1 MNPAM
6 TPDRVLVAGA
16 TGFIGR
22 ALVGEL
28 AEKDY
33 QVIALSRNAGVSRGR
48 LPDRV
53 QVVPWDGRTTAGW
66 ARYADGS
73 LAVVNLTGD
82 SLAIGRWTRAKKE
95 RILVSRTVPGA
106 ALVEAV
112 RQARQKPLVF
122 VQASAVGFYGN
133 SGEAEIDEGSPPG
146 SGFLAGVVKAW
157 EASTREVEDLG
168 VRRIVI
174 RSGLV
179 LGREGAVWP
188 SLVRPFRFFAGGPL
202 GNGRQWLSWITLED
216 EARAVSF
223 LIEHKGLAGAFNLTA
238 PRPLREGEL
247 CRLIGKSLRRPCWVP
262 VPAVFLKLL
271 FGEKAG
277 ETLLV
282 SQRVLPRRLAAAGFE
297 FRHADAAAAM
307 AALVKR
313 GSRAGS
319 RAY

>member
-1 MNPAM
+1 M

-22 ALVGEL
+22 ALVREL
-28 AEKDY
+28 AEKGY
-33 QVIALSRNAGVSRGR
+33 QVVALSRNSDASRGR

-53 QVVPWDGRTTAGW
+53 RVVQWDGRTAAGW
-66 ARYADGS
+66 ARHVDGS

-82 SLAIGRWTRAKKE
+82 SLARGRWTRAKKE
-95 RILVSRTVPGA
+95 RILESRTLPGA

-112 RQARQKPLVF
+112 RQVRERPLVF
-122 VQASAVGFYGN
+122 VQSSAVGFFGN
-133 SGEAEIDEGSPPG
+133 SGDDEIDEGSPAG
-146 SGFLAGVVKAW
+146 SGFLAGVVQAW
-157 EASTREVEDLG
+157 EASTQEVEDLG
-168 VRRIVI
+168 VRRVVI

-179 LGREGAVWP
+179 LGRAGGVWP

-202 GNGRQWLSWITLED
+202 GNGRQWFSWITLED
-216 EARAVSF
+216 EVRAVRF
-223 LIEHKGLAGAFNLTA
+223 LIEHEGLAGAFDLTA
-238 PRPLREGEL
+238 PQPLREGEL
-247 CRLIGKSLRRPCWVP
+247 CRLIGKSLRRPCWMP
-262 VPAVFLKLL
+262 VPAVLLKLL

-297 FRHADAAAAM
+297 FCHPDAAAAV

-319 RAY
+319 RAG

>member
-1 MNPAM
+1 M

-22 ALVGEL
+22 ALVREL
-28 AEKDY
+28 ADNGY
-33 QVIALSRNAGVSRGR
+33 RVVALSRNAGAGRGR
-48 LPDRV
+48 FPDGV
-53 QVVPWDGRTTAGW
+53 EIVPWDGRTIAGW
-66 ARYADGS
+66 ARYAEGS

-82 SLAIGRWTRAKKE
+82 SLAKGRWTRAKKE
-95 RILVSRTVPGA
+95 RILLSRTLPGA

-112 RQARQKPLVF
+112 RQARARPRVF
-122 VQASAVGFYGN
+122 VQSSAVGFYGN
-133 SGEAEIDEGSPPG
+133 SGEAEVDEGSPPG
-146 SGFLAGVVKAW
+146 PGFLAGVVKAW

-168 VRRIVI
+168 VRRVVI

-179 LGREGAVWP
+179 LGREGGVWP

-202 GNGRQWLSWITLED
+202 GNGRQWFSWITLED
-216 EARAVSF
+216 EARAVRF
-223 LIEHKGLAGAFNLTA
+223 LIEHEGLAGAFNLTA

-247 CRLIGKSLRRPCWVP
+247 CRLIGEGLRRPCWVP
-262 VPAVFLKLL
+262 VPAVLLRLL
-271 FGEKAG
+271 FGQKAG

-282 SQRVLPRRLAAAGFE
+282 GQRVLPRRLGAAGFE
-297 FRHADAAAAM
+297 FRCADAAAAV

-319 RAY
+319 RAG